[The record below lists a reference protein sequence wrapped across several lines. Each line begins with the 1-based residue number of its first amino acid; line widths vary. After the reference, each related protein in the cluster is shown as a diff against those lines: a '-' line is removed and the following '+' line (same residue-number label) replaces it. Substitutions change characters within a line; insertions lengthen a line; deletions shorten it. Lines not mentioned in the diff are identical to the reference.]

1 MSTKQP
7 HARNAQ
13 HRMLTILTRMEN
25 CRITTPLKRLVRSST
40 MVRCSRT
47 ALSPQKRNLH
57 TLSQRAALPATN
69 FTMRKNIQES
79 QDDFPEHGRLHHRKV
94 RDLITKIF
102 ILQCIIS
109 RICRRLQ
116 GLGML
121 YRQIKNTPP
130 RFLPCISGITAQKFP
145 APVKN
150 GSFRL
155 RKLPPHTPRGRA
167 VILLREIM
175 FTIQEAS
182 VLPHSLSGG
191 RFAKKRCFSPTLG

>member
-1 MSTKQP
+1 
-7 HARNAQ
+7 
-13 HRMLTILTRMEN
+13 
-25 CRITTPLKRLVRSST
+25 
-40 MVRCSRT
+40 MVRCPRT
-47 ALSPQKRNLH
+47 TMSPQKRNPH